1 MKTTFHIPD
10 RAVKLIRWGA
20 FTTIIAIVALFVVA
34 IVMAASQDG
43 SSGDSQTDPRCSM
56 TENWVV
62 TDKTHGRVLYEEL
75 DLDSLETSRFWI
87 SCPDI

>member
-10 RAVKLIRWGA
+10 RAVKLIKWGA
-20 FTTIIAIVALFVVA
+20 IALVAAIVVMFGVA
-34 IVMAASQDG
+34 VITAANHDDPSNG
-43 SSGDSQTDPRCSM
+43 PPDSRCAK

-62 TDKTHGRVLYEEL
+62 TDRIHGRVLYEQL
-75 DLDSLETSRFWI
+75 DFDTLETHRFWI